1 MPVSD
6 VNTSWEKIRRNVKDA
21 EILIG
26 QKKYNLSMIKSRQ
39 ALEGIILSLCD
50 KAAIAEPDLASSID
64 ALYSARWISKSSCEH
79 YHKIRMLGNKAV
91 HEGSDDAYEANQ
103 AFHLI
108 SQEAYT
114 YSHEYN
120 NSRKSRPSSAAPQP
134 QPRRRSSSGSSGSNK
149 SRRRRQQGGLPFTS
163 YDIARLVF
171 FSLVVVLIIVLVSIF
186 RPKEKE
192 QETTDANATFPET
205 TADNTFVP
213 ETTLAPETMAP
224 TTATP
229 VYKTN
234 DNLNVRSQPS
244 TDGEK
249 LATLPMGTV
258 VEFVREYEND
268 SEWSVIIYNNEEA
281 YVASRYLTAE

>member
-1 MPVSD
+1 MPASD
-6 VNTSWEKIRRNVKDA
+6 ANTSWEKIRRNVKDA

-26 QKKYNLSMIKSRQ
+26 QRKYNLSMIKSRQ
-39 ALEGIILSLCD
+39 ALEGIIHSLCD
-50 KAAIAEPDLASSID
+50 KAAVAEPDLASSID
-64 ALYSARWISKSSCEH
+64 ALYSGRWISKSSCEH

-120 NSRKSRPSSAAPQP
+120 NSRKKRPSSAAPQP

-171 FSLVVVLIIVLVSIF
+171 FSLVVVLIIVLVSLF
-186 RPKEKE
+186 KPKEKE
-192 QETTDANATFPET
+192 PDPTTNATMPET

-224 TTATP
+224 TTAAP
-229 VYKTN
+229 VYKTS

-244 TDGEK
+244 TDSEK
-249 LATLPMGTV
+249 LDTLPAGTV

-268 SEWSVIIYNNEEA
+268 SEWSVIIYNNQEA
-281 YVASRYLTAE
+281 YVASRYLTTD

>member
-1 MPVSD
+1 MAASD
-6 VNTSWEKIRRNVKDA
+6 INTSWEKIRRNVKEA

-26 QKKYNLSMIKSRQ
+26 QKKYNLSMVKSRQ
-39 ALEGIILSLCD
+39 ALEGIVLSLCD
-50 KAAIAEPDLASSID
+50 KAAIAAPDLASSID
-64 ALYSARWISKSSCEH
+64 ALYSNRWISKTSCEH

-103 AFHLI
+103 AYHLI

-120 NSRKSRPSSAAPQP
+120 NSRKSRPAPPASQP
-134 QPRRRSSSGSSGSNK
+134 QPRKRSSSGSNK

-171 FSLVVVLIIVLVSIF
+171 FALVVVLIVVLVSLF
-186 RPKEKE
+186 KPKEKD
-192 QETTDANATFPET
+192 ETESSSGTMPEIT
-205 TADNTFVP
+205 TEAPFIP

-224 TTATP
+224 TTAAP

-249 LATLPMGTV
+249 LATLPLGTV
-258 VEFVREYEND
+258 IEYVGEYD
-268 SEWSVIIYNNEEA
+268 SEWSIIIYNNEEA
-281 YVASRYLTAE
+281 YVASRYLTHD